1 MNATF
6 LDELPFVDAVTAWG
20 AVGLHGDLGYDGGR
34 VRVRNTPYLHA
45 ISAHAPSRVRVRLD
59 GGYTTFR
66 CHVALNDD
74 VRSGAS
80 CADFRVISDGRLV
93 AAAQRVVAGGL
104 PIELTADVN
113 DVAVLELRSETDRP
127 TYCHSVWIDPF
138 LSTESTRVSDPL
150 DRVEFDNS
158 RARIRAPR
166 CVATVV
172 TPNFVNLLDEMLA
185 SLRMSNPSTDIAV
198 VVLAVDPD
206 RACYEVAERHGAI
219 TLPCTAR
226 RRPDPSIKSALYSVA
241 RLVDAEGFLCLDAD
255 TLVLGDI
262 APLFAALEAC
272 SRGTILAS
280 ADQNRYTFDDLGRAL
295 TDLYQATE
303 SDIGRFVG
311 AALGEARFPLVL
323 NDGAFAGARFALLSL
338 DSAIR
343 SMPGAPQW
351 VDTLWL
357 RNQFLFNLAL
367 ARMRCAVQMDDV
379 FNLQL
384 HAQDVELLR
393 ANGHISASW
402 RERPVRILHFNAT
415 GRDKLRELRNSFA
428 SPDHIA

>member
-1 MNATF
+1 MSATF

-20 AVGLHGDLGYDGGR
+20 AVGLHGDHGYDVGR

-206 RACYEVAERHGAI
+206 RACYEVAERHGI
-219 TLPCTAR
+219 H
-226 RRPDPSIKSALYSVA
+226 PSSPRST
-241 RLVDAEGFLCLDAD
+241 R
-255 TLVLGDI
+255 
-262 APLFAALEAC
+262 
-272 SRGTILAS
+272 SLAS
-280 ADQNRYTFDDLGRAL
+280 LMLKASCASTPTRSSSATSHPSSPRSRRAQGGRSSRAP
-295 TDLYQATE
+295 
-303 SDIGRFVG
+303 IRI
-311 AALGEARFPLVL
+311 
-323 NDGAFAGARFALLSL
+323 
-338 DSAIR
+338 AIP
-343 SMPGAPQW
+343 S
-351 VDTLWL
+351 T
-357 RNQFLFNLAL
+357 
-367 ARMRCAVQMDDV
+367 
-379 FNLQL
+379 
-384 HAQDVELLR
+384 
-393 ANGHISASW
+393 ISV
-402 RERPVRILHFNAT
+402 VR
-415 GRDKLRELRNSFA
+415 
-428 SPDHIA
+428 